1 MHNREGKIM
10 VRYSILIPVYNKLE
24 CLKKYFKY
32 IENQKF
38 QNYEII
44 VVDDCSNDGS
54 FEYLSER
61 LKHNNKM
68 KLSRNAINKGIGNVR
83 NTLLSMASGE
93 YILFVDPDDY
103 IEISL
108 LEELDK
114 YYNLNLDIIRYQN
127 VIEPVG
133 KKQFLLENGKNLYR
147 YSCEATNVISGEMA
161 LLLWSFG
168 ERNINTFP
176 WTYAIKRKIF
186 DGVKYPEIS
195 LLEDFAITPYL
206 IAKSNKIKAI
216 EYIGYHY
223 LKYDESLSTN
233 SADFALEKLKIFK
246 QVVEL
251 AKYYISMTQVSLQT
265 KELYYNDVENRYKI
279 REKKIY
285 SKLNK
290 K

>member
-1 MHNREGKIM
+1 MYNRKGKIM

-32 IENQKF
+32 IENQTF
-38 QNYEII
+38 ENYEII
-44 VVDDCSNDGS
+44 VVDDGSNDGS

-61 LKHNNKM
+61 LKHNDKM
-68 KLSRNAINKGIGNVR
+68 KLSRNPINRGIGSVR
-83 NTLLSMASGE
+83 NALLSMASGE

-103 IEISL
+103 IETLL

-114 YYNLNLDIIRYQN
+114 YYNLDLDIIRYQN

-133 KKQFLLENGKNLYR
+133 EKQISLENGKNLYR
-147 YSCEATNVISGEMA
+147 YSCEATNVISGEEA

-216 EYIGYHY
+216 DYIGYHY

-251 AKYYISMTQVSLQT
+251 AKYYISMTQISLQT
-265 KELYYNDVENRYKI
+265 KELYYNDLENRYNV
-279 REKKIY
+279 REKKVY
-285 SKLNK
+285 SKSK

>member
-1 MHNREGKIM
+1 M

>member
-1 MHNREGKIM
+1 M

-24 CLKKYFKY
+24 CLKKNFKY

-61 LKHNNKM
+61 LKYNNKM

-147 YSCEATNVISGEMA
+147 YSCEATNVISGERA

>member
-61 LKHNNKM
+61 LKYNNKM

-147 YSCEATNVISGEMA
+147 YSCEATNVISGERA

>member
-1 MHNREGKIM
+1 M

-32 IENQKF
+32 IENQTF

-54 FEYLSER
+54 FEYLSEK
-61 LKHNNKM
+61 LKYNNKM
-68 KLSRNAINKGIGNVR
+68 KLSRNAINKGVGSVR
-83 NTLLSMASGE
+83 NTLLSMATGE

-103 IEISL
+103 IETSL

-114 YYNLNLDIIRYQN
+114 YCDLDLDIIRYQN

-133 KKQFLLENGKNLYR
+133 EKQISLENDKNLYR
-147 YSCEATNVISGEMA
+147 YSCEVTNVISGEKA

-216 EYIGYHY
+216 DYIGYHY

-251 AKYYISMTQVSLQT
+251 AKYYISITQISLQT
-265 KELYYNDVENRYKI
+265 KELYYNDVENRYNI
-279 REKKIY
+279 REKKVY
-285 SKLNK
+285 SKFNK
-290 K
+290 N

>member
-1 MHNREGKIM
+1 M

-61 LKHNNKM
+61 LKYNNKM

-147 YSCEATNVISGEMA
+147 YSCEATNVISGERA